1 MHAWHLALGTLA
13 LVHLSPPF
21 PLGMEHKSSYST
33 IGCPSLDVLQTD
45 DVLGLCFFCTVPRT
59 EMSHKTVQGKVNDSK
74 GRESTFK
81 ILEHVYAKTHDI
93 DRSLFL

>member
-1 MHAWHLALGTLA
+1 MLGTLA
-13 LVHLSPPF
+13 LAQMSISLLHFPWEWSTSPATAQLAVPPWMSF
-21 PLGMEHKSSYST
+21 KQMMCL
-33 IGCPSLDVLQTD
+33 
-45 DVLGLCFFCTVPRT
+45 LGLCFFCTVPRK

-81 ILEHVYAKTHDI
+81 ILEHVFAKTHNI